1 RTATT
6 RLRSPTVTPSPT
18 FGLQEALG
26 FTIESV
32 DGEAIATLTVDDLH
46 LNPHGVV
53 HGAVPFTLMDTA
65 MGGAVMSTIDDG
77 RLCAT
82 IEMQTRFHR
91 PVATGRLRA
100 TAKVTT
106 AGRRIVHLTAE
117 TLDDDN
123 RLVASA
129 TASFAVFEA

>member
-1 RTATT
+1 MGSWPPEPDFA
-6 RLRSPTVTPSPT
+6 LKD
-18 FGLQEALG
+18 FLG
-26 FTIESV
+26 FSIEFAEDAAV
-32 DGEAIATLTVDDLH
+32 GTLELDERH
-46 LNPHGVV
+46 MNPNNVAHGGVL
-53 HGAVPFTLMDTA
+53 FTLMDTA

-91 PVATGRLRA
+91 PVASGGLRA
-100 TAKVTT
+100 TAKITT
-106 AGRRIVHLTAE
+106 AGRRVIHLSAE
-117 TLDDDN
+117 TRDDDG